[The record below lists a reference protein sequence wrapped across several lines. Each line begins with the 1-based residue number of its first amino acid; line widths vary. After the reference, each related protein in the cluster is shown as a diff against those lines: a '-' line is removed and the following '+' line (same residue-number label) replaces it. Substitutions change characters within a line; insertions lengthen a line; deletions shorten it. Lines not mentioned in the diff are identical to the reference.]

1 MASTNRCTVY
11 FDGDCPVCSRE
22 IAVYQRLGGADA
34 IEWVDAARCDDAALG
49 AGIDR
54 STVLTRFHL
63 RAEDGRLISG
73 AAAFVEIWRR
83 LPALGLLA
91 QLAARP
97 RVLALLERLYLLFL
111 RVRSRWYVPPAL
123 KRTGDA

>member
-22 IAVYQRLGGADA
+22 IAVYRRLGGADA
-34 IEWVDAARCDDAALG
+34 IEWVDA
-49 AGIDR
+49 
-54 STVLTRFHL
+54 VLTRFHL